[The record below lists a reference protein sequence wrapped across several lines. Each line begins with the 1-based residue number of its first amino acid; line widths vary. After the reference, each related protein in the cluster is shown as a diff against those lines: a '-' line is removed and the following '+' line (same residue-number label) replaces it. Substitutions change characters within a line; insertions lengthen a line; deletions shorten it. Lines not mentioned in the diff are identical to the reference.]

1 MRLWKGPVVNYLDFF
16 ASVISSITSLAWP
29 AAFVGAVW
37 LFRGE
42 IRPLLPRLKLKH
54 KETEISFRL
63 DAAENVVEQLPV
75 PQEAAPATP
84 EELSRFEQ
92 LVAISPRGALMEI
105 RREVEE
111 ALGNAA
117 RRAGYKTFGGAR
129 SQLRILRKGTIIDE
143 NTSKLVDDLFAIGN
157 AAAHDPQAAIT
168 AADAR
173 RYRVIADRVVE
184 TLENP
189 PSRESSG
196 PGDF

>member
-1 MRLWKGPVVNYLDFF
+1 MNYLDFF

-29 AAFVGAVW
+29 AAVVTAVW

-42 IRPLLPRLKLKH
+42 IRPLLPRLHLKH
-54 KETEISFRL
+54 NETEISFRL
-63 DAAENVVEQLPV
+63 QEAENVVERLPA
-75 PQEAAPATP
+75 PPDEAAPATP

-92 LVAISPRGALMEI
+92 LVSISPRAALMEI
-105 RREVEE
+105 RREATE
-111 ALGNAA
+111 AVSAA
-117 RRAGYKTFGGAR
+117 GKRAGYTSLAGAR
-129 SQLRILRKGTIIDE
+129 GTMRMLRKHMIIDE
-143 NTSKLVDDLFAIGN
+143 DTSKLLDDLFAIGN

-173 RYRVIADRVVE
+173 RYRALADRVIE

-189 PSRESSG
+189 PPREPSG